1 MTNTASPSPLLVVT
15 NHVHDRH
22 DTGDHPESSPR
33 LNAALHGLGLAGLG
47 EAFHDVASRAA
58 TFEEIAAVHD
68 PAYINRL
75 EALCARGGGPLDQDT
90 PVVEGSWHTALHS
103 AGAGLLAVESLAQGA
118 ASAGLVVT
126 RPPGHHAGPKTGMG
140 FCLFN
145 NVAITARQLT
155 SNGERVMII
164 DWDVHH
170 GNGTQDV
177 FWDDDRVLFVSLHQ
191 YPYYPG
197 TGAVH
202 ETGGPNASGNT
213 INVPLPPGTT
223 GDVFLS
229 AFDTLIA
236 PAAAEFSPT
245 WVLVSAGF
253 DAHRDDP
260 LADLSLTAGDFADLA
275 KRTQGLVSQ
284 PGRLVLFL
292 EGGYDLRALSMS
304 VGACAAALCDTSY
317 RPEPASNGGMGA
329 SGVRAAIEAHRL
341 ARW

>member
-1 MTNTASPSPLLVVT
+1 MVT

-33 LNAALHGLGLAGLG
+33 LDAALRGLAVAGLG
-47 EAFHDVASRAA
+47 EAFHDVASRVA
-58 TFEEIAAVHD
+58 TFDEIAAVHD

-103 AGAGLLAVESLAQGA
+103 AGAGLLAVEALANGEA
-118 ASAGLVVT
+118 TAGLVVT
-126 RPPGHHAGPKTGMG
+126 RPPGHHAGPNAGMG

-145 NVAITARQLT
+145 NVAIAARQLT
-155 SNGERVMII
+155 SKGERVMII

-213 INVPLPPGTT
+213 INVPLPQGTT

-236 PAAAEFSPT
+236 PAAAEFLPT

-260 LADLSLTAGDFADLA
+260 LADLSLTAGDFADLTR
-275 KRTQGLVSQ
+275 RTQDLVAE

-304 VGACAAALCDTSY
+304 VGACAGALCDSSY